1 MLKNKRFLNWGIVFL
16 LIILPGCNNNIPP
29 DKSFDVISY
38 RDIPGVTAEEINAI
52 EALKVQY
59 DYFIYGMLE
68 CTESFYNMDGNI
80 DGFTRL
86 VCDWLTDIFGIPFIP
101 RNYIWTDLLDGLR
114 DGTIDFSGY
123 LMPTPGR
130 RETYNM
136 TDPIAQRMVKYYRLR
151 DSAPLSEIRET
162 RLPKYAL
169 VTDAASTHT
178 VLQYAAYEFE
188 PVYVEVYTDAYE
200 LMINGDVDALI
211 TVGVL
216 ETGFGNDVM
225 TEDFMPPI
233 FASTS
238 FAAQNPAFQPF
249 IGVVQKALENGAIH
263 YFHELYRQGYREY
276 MRHTLLSWLN
286 EEESVFLKT
295 NPVISLIGERDNYP
309 LSFFNTRYQEW
320 QGIAFDVLREVN
332 LLTGLEYK
340 VINEPSAE
348 WHELL
353 IMLED
358 GDASMVT
365 HLARTKERENRFLWP
380 GSVFFTDQPVLIS
393 KNEFPNISISEVFLV
408 KVGLVRDSVHDELF
422 RTWFPEHNNMF
433 TYDSMGESF
442 AALIRGEIDM
452 VMNTQSGL
460 LYLTNFQEL
469 AGYKANIIFNNSLSI
484 TFGLNR
490 DEPILL
496 SIIDKSM
503 QLIDTEMISGQWLR
517 RTYDYRL
524 KLVQAQRPWLVG
536 AVITLA
542 VILILLMIIFLNDR
556 LKRKIIADKAA
567 AEMAS
572 RAKSEFLATM
582 SHEIRTPMNSIM
594 GFAELATDSESV
606 SETRDYLGKITDSTK
621 WLLHIIN
628 DILDISKIE
637 SGKMELEKVPFDLRD
652 VFSRCQSVI
661 LPSVKEKGLD
671 LSIYAE
677 PSIGKKLLGDPLRL
691 YQVLMNLLSNAV
703 KFTNAGTVKFSSA
716 IKNTE
721 NGFTTVYFEIKDSG
735 IGMDPAQVKKVFDP
749 FIQADSSTTR
759 DYGGTGLGLAI
770 AKNIVE
776 MMGGKLAVESSPGL
790 GSTFSFEIVFET
802 KDSPDETPER
812 EYFDM
817 PEKPYFDGLVLICDD
832 NSMNQEVICAHLTR
846 VGLQSM
852 TADNGK
858 MGVEMVE
865 ERIKENKKPFDIIFM
880 DMFMPVMDGMEA
892 AAKIMALNTGTPIVA
907 MTANI
912 MVSELEKYKKAG
924 MPDCLGKPFTS
935 QELWR
940 ILLHYLKPISNE
952 SLSSALDDQF
962 VSNELQRKLQIY
974 FVKNN
979 QTVYAKIMDAVAAG
993 DIKQAHR
1000 LAHSLKGNAG
1010 MIGKTALA
1018 SAAADVEERLKSWDS
1033 SAWDSKI
1040 NNLKTELELVL
1051 DELEPL
1057 LDQAAAQEA
1066 RQGSLLPVLDAAQI
1080 HALFEKLE
1088 PMLKNI
1094 NPECTALLDEIR
1106 AIPGAQDLAQQIENF
1121 DFESAASELAELKRK
1136 IEN

>member
-677 PSIGKKLLGDPLRL
+677 PSIGKKLLG
-691 YQVLMNLLSNAV
+691 
-703 KFTNAGTVKFSSA
+703 
-716 IKNTE
+716 
-721 NGFTTVYFEIKDSG
+721 
-735 IGMDPAQVKKVFDP
+735 
-749 FIQADSSTTR
+749 
-759 DYGGTGLGLAI
+759 
-770 AKNIVE
+770 
-776 MMGGKLAVESSPGL
+776 
-790 GSTFSFEIVFET
+790 
-802 KDSPDETPER
+802 
-812 EYFDM
+812 
-817 PEKPYFDGLVLICDD
+817 
-832 NSMNQEVICAHLTR
+832 
-846 VGLQSM
+846 
-852 TADNGK
+852 
-858 MGVEMVE
+858 
-865 ERIKENKKPFDIIFM
+865 
-880 DMFMPVMDGMEA
+880 
-892 AAKIMALNTGTPIVA
+892 
-907 MTANI
+907 
-912 MVSELEKYKKAG
+912 
-924 MPDCLGKPFTS
+924 
-935 QELWR
+935 
-940 ILLHYLKPISNE
+940 
-952 SLSSALDDQF
+952 
-962 VSNELQRKLQIY
+962 
-974 FVKNN
+974 
-979 QTVYAKIMDAVAAG
+979 
-993 DIKQAHR
+993 
-1000 LAHSLKGNAG
+1000 
-1010 MIGKTALA
+1010 
-1018 SAAADVEERLKSWDS
+1018 
-1033 SAWDSKI
+1033 
-1040 NNLKTELELVL
+1040 
-1051 DELEPL
+1051 
-1057 LDQAAAQEA
+1057 
-1066 RQGSLLPVLDAAQI
+1066 
-1080 HALFEKLE
+1080 
-1088 PMLKNI
+1088 
-1094 NPECTALLDEIR
+1094 
-1106 AIPGAQDLAQQIENF
+1106 
-1121 DFESAASELAELKRK
+1121 
-1136 IEN
+1136 